1 VSERVTILL
10 DAARKGDDRALA
22 RLISLV
28 EDRDDSWREIMREVY
43 PLTGSSCVIGVTGS
57 PGAGKSTLVG
67 ILAGHLQ
74 ERGHTLGII
83 AVDPTSPYSG
93 GALLGDRLRMRDIS
107 LLDGVFIRSMATRGA
122 LGGLCQ
128 AARDTARIM
137 DACGRDVIVIETVGV
152 GQDEID
158 VVSVSDWVILV
169 NFPGQGDGIQAIKAG
184 VMEIADI
191 FVVNKADRE
200 GAREMVSTIEAMLDL
215 AAPARACRPPVLST
229 SCVTGEGVLSLAETV
244 CDLIRRRKAM
254 PRTDRDRVE
263 REVFGFMEAE
273 IMELVRRLAA
283 HNGTFDT
290 EVQAVLDGRTDPYRA
305 ASRLLERLGISASG
319 LKGGK
324 GELHG

>member
-1 VSERVTILL
+1 MTILL

-263 REVFGFMEAE
+263 REVFGLMEAE

>member
-1 VSERVTILL
+1 MTILL

-244 CDLIRRRKAM
+244 CDLIRRRKAI

-290 EVQAVLDGRTDPYRA
+290 EVQAVLDGSTDPYRA

>member
-1 VSERVTILL
+1 MSERVTILL

-263 REVFGFMEAE
+263 REVFGLMEAE

>member
-263 REVFGFMEAE
+263 REVFGLMEAE

>member
-1 VSERVTILL
+1 VTILL

-263 REVFGFMEAE
+263 REVFGLMEAE